1 MKSFFALLFVS
12 ASVYAAAPN
21 VGFID
26 EQEILKKYGKAL
38 ELQADM
44 RKSEESAQANVNERL
59 KIVEQLQTELLGIQ
73 KRGQDPMLSENGK
86 KTVEAEFQQKRG
98 LFQQRNA
105 ELQSFASEA
114 NRAIQQRVGEMNKQI
129 FTDVR
134 DQAQKVAKIKGLQ
147 LVLGKAQILF
157 ADSSLDI
164 TEDVLKELNAAHKAA
179 APALAPVAPAP
190 AVPAP
195 APAPAAGDKPAAK

>member
-86 KTVEAEFQQKRG
+86 KTVEAEFQKKRG

-134 DQAQKVAKIKGLQ
+134 DQAQKVAKVKGLQ

>member
-134 DQAQKVAKIKGLQ
+134 DQAQKVAKVKGLQ

-179 APALAPVAPAP
+179 APAPAP

>member
-129 FTDVR
+129 FADVR
-134 DQAQKVAKIKGLQ
+134 DQAQKVAKVKGLQ

>member
-134 DQAQKVAKIKGLQ
+134 DQAQKVAKVKGLQ

>member
-1 MKSFFALLFVS
+1 MKSFFTLLLAS

-26 EQEILKKYGKAL
+26 EQEVLKKYGKAL

-129 FTDVR
+129 FADVR
-134 DQAQKVAKIKGLQ
+134 DQAQKVAKVKGLQ

>member
-26 EQEILKKYGKAL
+26 EQEILKKYSKAL

-129 FTDVR
+129 FADVR
-134 DQAQKVAKIKGLQ
+134 DQAQKVAKVKGLQ